1 MSDKI
6 KVLALAT
13 NQLGLA
19 YVRLGDEL
27 REIENKAQMGSFGH
41 SFEFILKSA
50 VRASDLDMVLLKH
63 NPHIAHF
70 TGHGKP
76 GQKILLEDDA
86 GQIAHVSIAEL
97 LGIVR
102 TLKDN
107 LRLVFFNVCYSKP
120 FAEALVQEIDYAIGM
135 EGPIKD
141 DAAIKF
147 AAAFYQAL
155 AFGRSVQEAFDLAK
169 HLANTKEPEL
179 LVRQG
184 VDATQPFINQLQAG
198 KPVPVQQYEESK
210 RLRAMLQRLIDG
222 IVNEEDR
229 LTIQRQVIDGKV
241 LLDEIETGPL
251 GEGDKQQTMEIL
263 DSDHQLHVR
272 LNSADYQQIKE
283 RLFPPPPG
291 ITPPFPNF
299 VFIGREDAIADV
311 KQLLGNPG
319 ETTAQSRITVVRG
332 WPGVGKT
339 SLVGVIGRDPDIAR
353 MFPQGVLWTS
363 LEQKPNLLS
372 EMARWGRAIGTDEI
386 LRAPTLKEATAQLA
400 ALLRHRRMLLIV
412 DDIWDTAHAIPFA
425 EALGT
430 QCALLATTRL
440 PAVAEQLTNSED
452 HIYTLP
458 VLTEEYSLKLLRLL
472 VPAIVAEHED
482 ECRELVRDLECL
494 PLALHV
500 AGRLLRSEARMEWG
514 VIDLISDIRTGAR
527 LLPEP
532 APQVRVEGET
542 LPTVS
547 ALLMKSTEML
557 DEFTRDCFA
566 FLGAFAPK
574 PATFDL
580 AALQAVWE
588 VDDPKPIVRKLAGH
602 GLLEPV
608 GEGRFQMHRI
618 LVDHARS
625 LCTP

>member
-1 MSDKI
+1 MTDKI

-13 NQLGLA
+13 NQLDLA

-27 REIENKAQMGSFGH
+27 REIENKAQMGPFGH
-41 SFEFILKSA
+41 SFEFNLKSA
-50 VRASDLDMVLLKH
+50 VRASDLDMALLKH
-63 NPHIAHF
+63 KPHIAHF

-76 GQKILLEDDA
+76 EQKIILEDDA
-86 GQIAHVSIAEL
+86 GQIKHVGIAEL
-97 LGIVR
+97 TGIVR

-107 LRLVFFNVCYSKP
+107 LRIVFFNVCYSKP
-120 FAEALVQEIDYAIGM
+120 FAEAMVQEIDYAIGM
-135 EGPIKD
+135 EGAIED

-147 AAAFYQAL
+147 AAAFYQTL

-169 HLANTKEPEL
+169 HLAKSKEPEL

-184 VDATQPFINQLQAG
+184 VDATQPFINQLQAS
-198 KPVPVQQYEESK
+198 KPVSVHQQEDSK

-222 IVNEEDR
+222 IANEEDR
-229 LTIQRQVIDGKV
+229 LTIQRQMIDGKV
-241 LLDEIETGPL
+241 LLDEIESGPL
-251 GEGDKQQTMEIL
+251 GEGDKQQEMAIL
-263 DSDHQLHVR
+263 DSDHQLHVK
-272 LNSADYQQIKE
+272 LNTVDYQQVKE
-283 RLFPPPPG
+283 LLFPPPPG
-291 ITPPFPNF
+291 ITPPLPHF
-299 VFIGREDAIADV
+299 VFIGREDALADV
-311 KQLLGNPG
+311 KRLLGNTG
-319 ETTAQSRITVVRG
+319 VTTDRSRITVVRG

-363 LEQKPNLLS
+363 LEQNPNLLS

-412 DDIWDTAHAIPFA
+412 DDLWDTAHAIPFA
-425 EALGT
+425 EALGE
-430 QCALLATTRL
+430 QCSLLATTRL
-440 PAVAEQLTNSED
+440 TAVAEKLTSSED
-452 HIYTLP
+452 YIYTLP
-458 VLTEEYSLKLLRLL
+458 VLTEENSLKLLRIL
-472 VPAIVAEHED
+472 VPAIVAEHEG
-482 ECRELVRDLECL
+482 ECRELVRDLEYL

-500 AGRLLRSEARMEWG
+500 AGSLLRSEARMEWG
-514 VIDLISDIRTGAR
+514 IIDLISDIRIGAR

-532 APQVRVEGET
+532 APQDRVEGET

-580 AALQAVWE
+580 AAMQAVWE
-588 VDDPKPIVRKLAGH
+588 VDDPKPIVRKLVGY

-608 GEGRFQMHRI
+608 GSGRFQMHRI

-625 LCTP
+625 LCDA